1 MQTLKAAAVVFC
13 TACIGAELVARLTGS
28 GWARQ
33 CIKVV
38 AGLYILVVLLQTAPQ
53 LRAEV
58 QSFTVPEAAPA
69 QLGTLEELVQAELAA
84 REEQPQPEGG
94 DPPA

>member
-1 MQTLKAAAVVFC
+1 MQTLKAAAVIFC
-13 TACIGAELVARLTGS
+13 TACIGAELVAQLTGN

-38 AGLYILVVLLQTAPQ
+38 AGLYILVVLLHAVPQ
-53 LRAEV
+53 LKAEV
-58 QSFTVPEAAPA
+58 QSFTVPETTQA

-84 REEQPQPEGG
+84 REEQTQPEGG
-94 DPPA
+94 EPPA

>member
-1 MQTLKAAAVVFC
+1 MQTLKAAAVIFC
-13 TACIGAELVARLTGS
+13 TACIGAELVTQLTGN

-38 AGLYILVVLLQTAPQ
+38 AGLYILVVLLRAVPQ
-53 LRAEV
+53 LKAEV
-58 QSFTVPEAAPA
+58 QSFTVPETTRV

-84 REEQPQPEGG
+84 REEQSQPEGG
-94 DPPA
+94 EPPA